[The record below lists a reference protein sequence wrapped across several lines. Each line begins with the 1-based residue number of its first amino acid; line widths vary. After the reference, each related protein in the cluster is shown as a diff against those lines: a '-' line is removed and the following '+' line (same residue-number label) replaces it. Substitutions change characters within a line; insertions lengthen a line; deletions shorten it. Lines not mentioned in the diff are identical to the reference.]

1 MWRKLTTELREL
13 IHIKLIAS
21 IINEINAAF
30 NRINKTMNLGR
41 VNLFKSSSKS
51 LDLRT
56 PINEAN
62 ILLIHII

>member
-1 MWRKLTTELREL
+1 M
-13 IHIKLIAS
+13 
-21 IINEINAAF
+21 NEINAALRHT
-30 NRINKTMNLGR
+30 NRIMNLVT

>member
-1 MWRKLTTELREL
+1 MWRQLTTELREL

-21 IINEINAAF
+21 IINEIKTAF
-30 NRINKTMNLGR
+30 NMINKTMNLGR
-41 VNLFKSSSKS
+41 VNLLKSSSKS

>member
-1 MWRKLTTELREL
+1 MWRQVVAELREL

-21 IINEINAAF
+21 IINEINATF
-30 NRINKTMNLGR
+30 NRINKTMNLDR
-41 VNLFKSSSKS
+41 VNLLKSFSKS

-56 PINEAN
+56 PSNEAN

>member
-1 MWRKLTTELREL
+1 MWRQVVAELREL

-21 IINEINAAF
+21 IINEINATF
-30 NRINKTMNLGR
+30 NRINKTMNLDR
-41 VNLFKSSSKS
+41 VNLLKSFSKS

-56 PINEAN
+56 PTNEAN

>member
-1 MWRKLTTELREL
+1 MWRQVAAELREL

-21 IINEINAAF
+21 IINEINATF
-30 NRINKTMNLGR
+30 NRINKTMNLDR
-41 VNLFKSSSKS
+41 VNLLKSFSKS

-56 PINEAN
+56 PSNEAN

>member
-1 MWRKLTTELREL
+1 MWHQVTTELREL

-21 IINEINAAF
+21 IINEIKTAF
-30 NRINKTMNLGR
+30 NMINKTMNLGR
-41 VNLFKSSSKS
+41 VNLLKSSSKS